1 MNRKKGITRSEM
13 SKETGYLTSGATAP
27 GSGISRPGGL
37 WDATP
42 ITQKHKWKS
51 TTGVPRVA
59 IVKCEPPA
67 GNAAFIAGKFTRR
80 DDDVAKIKAAVKK
93 AVELAIGSADAI
105 VKPGQKVLIKP
116 NLAFNAPPESFAIVD
131 PRMVEA
137 VVSYFKDN
145 SEAGEVWVGDNP
157 SLGMQVGRAKSA
169 FIVSG
174 MEEAAKRGGADK
186 VICFD
191 ETDVVEVEI
200 PDAKVF
206 KKAAIFKPI
215 LDADVIINLPKMKVH
230 IAGGVSL
237 GLKNLNGIIPN
248 IHPSAQQQGAHRT
261 DLGQKFSDLYRVCKT
276 NLTIVDGIIGMQG
289 QGPHAGVPIEMNLVI
304 AGTDA
309 VSTDAVTCYLM
320 GFDPAEI
327 PAIRCAANDDL
338 GEIDLN
344 KITVVGEPADSVRK
358 IFKRP
363 NDNPVGMYK
372 GLTVY
377 AQQTCPG
384 CYVNVR
390 GALDSFAR
398 SGISVPE
405 FLKERGE
412 VVVVAGGLPDFDP
425 QFAKEKHLFV
435 CGDCWEY
442 YPTNDNIRQAAKIAK
457 SVTYYPGCA
466 PVYIFAQLNTDL
478 RQLAKTG
485 SV

>member
-1 MNRKKGITRSEM
+1 MSKKKGIARGEM
-13 SKETGYLTSGATAP
+13 FKETGYPTSGATAP
-27 GSGISRPGGL
+27 GSGIWGPGGQ
-37 WDATP
+37 WAATP
-42 ITQKHKWKS
+42 ITQKHAWKP

-93 AVELAIGSADAI
+93 AVELAIGSPDAI
-105 VKPGQKVLIKP
+105 IKPGQKVLIKP

-137 VVSYFKDN
+137 VVSYFKEN
-145 SEAGEVWVGDNP
+145 SKAGEVWVGDNP
-157 SLGMQVGRAKSA
+157 SLGMQVGRAKPA
-169 FIVSG
+169 FSVSG

-186 VICFD
+186 VICLD
-191 ETDVVEVEI
+191 ETDVVEVDI

-206 KKAAIFKPI
+206 KKAAIFKPV

-230 IAGGVSL
+230 IAGGVTL

-248 IHPSAQQQGAHRT
+248 IHPSAQQQGAHRI
-261 DLGQKFSDLYRVCKT
+261 DLGQKFSDLYRVCKP
-276 NLTIVDGIIGMQG
+276 NLSIVDGIIGMEG

-304 AGTDA
+304 AGTDTI
-309 VSTDAVTCYLM
+309 STDAVTCYLM
-320 GFDPAEI
+320 GFDPIEI
-327 PAIRCAANDDL
+327 PAIRCSASDDL

-358 IFKRP
+358 IFRRP

-398 SGISVPE
+398 EGISMPE

-425 QFAKEKHLFV
+425 QFAKEKHLFI

-442 YPTNDNIRQAAKIAK
+442 FPTADNIRQAAKLAK

-478 RQLAKTG
+478 QQLAKTG